1 MQTAS
6 RAPTKVIIFEPSA
19 MNCELFSQLL
29 NHSPYG
35 AKVLG
40 YSQSVDRLK
49 PELAQ
54 AADVALISYDLEDG
68 PGTGFIALRNMQP
81 YKGTLRCVILL
92 DRDDAALV
100 VEAFQLGASGIC
112 KREDSCESLCKCIY
126 QVHQGQVWAGTQQLH
141 HLLHALTAGYRE
153 TNRDSPRQVLLTRR
167 EEQIVALVV
176 DGQRN
181 RAIAERMR
189 LSEHT
194 VKNHLF
200 RVFGKLGVS
209 SRSELIAAVMRR
221 RDLSP
226 ALNSAM
232 SSQLGKSGPPQS

>member
-1 MQTAS
+1 MQTVS
-6 RAPTKVIIFEPSA
+6 REPTKVIIFEASV
-19 MNCELFSQLL
+19 MNCELFSRLL

-40 YSQSVDRLK
+40 YSQGVSRLG
-49 PELAQ
+49 PDLAQ
-54 AADVALISYDLEDG
+54 AADVALISYNLEDG
-68 PGTGFIALRNMQP
+68 PGTGFMALRNMQR
-81 YKGTLRCVILL
+81 YKGSLRCVVLL
-92 DRDDAALV
+92 ERDDAALV

-141 HLLHALTAGYRE
+141 HLLRALTAGYQDAGRE
-153 TNRDSPRQVLLTRR
+153 SPRQVLLTRR

-181 RAIAERMR
+181 RAIAERMH

-209 SRSELIAAVMRR
+209 SRSELIAAMMRR

-226 ALNSAM
+226 TL
-232 SSQLGKSGPPQS
+232 SSGASSLPGKQESTQS

>member
-1 MQTAS
+1 
-6 RAPTKVIIFEPSA
+6 
-19 MNCELFSQLL
+19 MNCELFSRLL

-40 YSQSVDRLK
+40 YSQSVDRLD
-49 PELAQ
+49 PGLAQ
-54 AADVALISYDLEDG
+54 TADVALISYDLEDG
-68 PGTGFIALRNMQP
+68 PGTGFVALRNMQR
-81 YKGTLRCVILL
+81 YTGTLRSVILL

-100 VEAFQLGASGIC
+100 VGAFQLGAAGIC

-141 HLLHALTAGYRE
+141 HLLHALMAGYPASHRE
-153 TNRDSPRQVLLTRR
+153 SPRQVMLTRR

-181 RAIAERMR
+181 KAIAERMN

-226 ALNSAM
+226 ALNPAAPV
-232 SSQLGKSGPPQS
+232 QLAKDESTQT